1 MPQSGDEWLA
11 TSFRPLVEALPDDA
25 TEGDPEL
32 RPIRAVV
39 LLGMQGAVD
48 ALLAT
53 GVLTAVQAEECWAAL
68 APKGL
73 TRERTEKVAAS
84 FFSSTSVV
92 ASTAHPHEE
101 PVLQTV
107 VGVNR
112 VIGLVEDE
120 PVLLVSVEVWS
131 HSVLAHLLV
140 TTSTPMNREHLRH
153 AGRDL
158 VWTLTA
164 DSTSTEGR
172 VTSGHGTGN
181 RYRLVL
187 GWDVALGP
195 DCSHLELTIT
205 ENDRVVGRTTV
216 DLR

>member
-1 MPQSGDEWLA
+1 MPKTGDEWLA
-11 TSFRPLVEALPDDA
+11 TSFRPLVEALPDDGA
-25 TEGDPEL
+25 EGDPEL
-32 RPIRAVV
+32 RPVRAVV

-53 GVLTAVQAEECWAAL
+53 GVLTEDQAEECWAAL

-73 TRERTEKVAAS
+73 TRERSERVAVS
-84 FFSSTSVV
+84 FFSATSAV
-92 ASTAHPHEE
+92 ASTAGPRVE

-112 VIGLVEDE
+112 VIGLVADE

-131 HSVLAHLLV
+131 HQVLAHLLL
-140 TTSTPMNREHLRH
+140 TTATPIDHEHLRH
-153 AGRDL
+153 PGQGL
-158 VWTLTA
+158 LWTLTA
-164 DSTSTEGR
+164 DGASVEGR

-181 RYRLVL
+181 RYRLAL
-187 GWDVALGP
+187 GWDVELGP

-205 ENDRVVGRTTV
+205 EKDRVVGRTTV